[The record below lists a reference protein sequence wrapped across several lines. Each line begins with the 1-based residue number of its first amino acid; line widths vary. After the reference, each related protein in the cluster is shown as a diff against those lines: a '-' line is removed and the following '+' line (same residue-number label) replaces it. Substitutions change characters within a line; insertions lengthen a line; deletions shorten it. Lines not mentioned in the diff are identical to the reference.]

1 MCYGLNS
8 ENKVKTNTF
17 TNYMDNDTY
26 EKEDIYTEDTL
37 GQTTPVKINKSE
49 YKAVEKR
56 QISVQC

>member
-1 MCYGLNS
+1 MYYGLNS
-8 ENKVKTNTF
+8 ENKVTTNTF

-26 EKEDIYTEDTL
+26 KKEDIYTEDTL

-56 QISVQC
+56 